1 MKFDISDQLDMR
13 YEALCLLERITAHS
27 GEASGM
33 YSDLDAYCGH
43 YLGEYGLTE
52 PEAAQIEALRDAG
65 HRVAEKLTIPP
76 EELAKYFVPLPEAE
90 LSLAGV
96 LLIMHTMFVG
106 AQPDDAALIKAILTL
121 LEAESDTEDGNPGTF
136 HELAAYVSALPYPAE
151 TKWACADLFLNYD
164 RLHTR
169 ALELIDTAAVL
180 LGREAA
186 PLQAAASACADQLRA
201 FEASGGLDAMF
212 RAKGLTLDAVE
223 CSIIP
228 CAMRFS
234 AISLFSTD
242 CIPDGHEHVF
252 IRYGM
257 LFDLLHN
264 RAETQRGES
273 DELLRYAK
281 AFADKTRVQIL
292 FALKDAPLYA
302 QDVVS
307 LTGLSAATVSHHMGE
322 LGSVGFV
329 ALEKQG
335 TRILYRLIPEKFE
348 RFVSLLKALTPKAR
362 P

>member
-1 MKFDISDQLDMR
+1 MNFTISDQLDMR
-13 YEALCLLERITAHS
+13 YEALCLLERFSAHS

-43 YLGEYGLTE
+43 YLGEYALTGHE
-52 PEAAQIEALRDAG
+52 SVHIEALRDAG
-65 HRVAEKLTIPP
+65 HRVAEKLTIPA
-76 EELAKYFVPLPEAE
+76 EELAQYFVPLPETD

-96 LLIMHTMFVG
+96 LLMMHKMFDG
-106 AQPDDAALIKAILTL
+106 ARPDDTVLIKAILTL
-121 LEAESDTEDGNPGTF
+121 LEAESDTADGNPGTF
-136 HELAAYVSALPYPAE
+136 QELAAYVSALPYPAE
-151 TKWACADLFLNYD
+151 TKWACTDLFLSYD

-169 ALELIDTAAVL
+169 ALDLIDSAAVL
-180 LGREAA
+180 LECEAA
-186 PLQAAASACADQLRA
+186 PLQAAASACADQLRSI
-201 FEASGGLDAMF
+201 EASGGLDTMF
-212 RAKGLTLDAVE
+212 RAKGLTLDTVE

-242 CIPDGHEHVF
+242 CIPDGHEHIV

-257 LFDLLHN
+257 LFDLLD
-264 RAETQRGES
+264 AWAKTQRSES

-281 AFADKTRVQIL
+281 ALADKTRAQIL

-335 TRILYRLIPEKFE
+335 TRILYRLLPEKIK
-348 RFVSLLKALTPKAR
+348 RLVNLLNVLTA
-362 P
+362 